1 MKSKEFVITCSED
14 NLNKNKEFIFNI
26 KKAMLITLFEGG
38 KIDMGQYENA
48 IKLLEENFSKQ

>member
-38 KIDMGQYENA
+38 KIDMEQYENA
-48 IKLLEENFSKQ
+48 IKLLEENFSGQ